1 MAVSGEERKRLRNT
15 HSLSVSTVFFVAAAL
30 SGCASTPKPETRGER
45 GPAISKAPAPA
56 PTAPRARG
64 GGYYLDDG
72 PGDAAPADL
81 DSIAE
86 PVPQL
91 EALHR
96 GTMRPYVV
104 MGQSFTP
111 MTELAPYKARGVA
124 TWYGRRYH
132 GKPTASGETYDM
144 YAISAAHP
152 TLPIPSY
159 ARVTNVATGKSVVVR
174 VNDRGP
180 FLANRVIDMSYTAA
194 HRIGMLGG
202 GSAVVEVE
210 TIIPS
215 AAPATAI
222 AATQLSARVAA
233 AQPPVTVPPRPA
245 SPGPHTTQIDPIL
258 AIAAAARTVDPVA
271 APLPEPLPQAGPQA
285 ASPPLAKTAGAEGSG
300 IYIQLGA
307 FGSRE
312 NAESYL
318 TRAKVQVEWLAE
330 RMHVLARDGLFRVH
344 AGPYSNPFEA
354 RQAADRIAGSLG
366 VKPLVVTR

>member
-1 MAVSGEERKRLRNT
+1 MTKPHRLC
-15 HSLSVSTVFFVAAAL
+15 VAAAAAIFVAATL
-30 SGCASTPKPETRGER
+30 SGCSAPPKRETRVER
-45 GPAISKAPAPA
+45 GPAIAKTPAPA
-56 PTAPRARG
+56 PPRARG

-72 PGDAAPADL
+72 PGDGAPPDL

-86 PVPQL
+86 PVPRL

-159 ARVTNVATGKSVVVR
+159 VRVTNVATGKSVVVR

-180 FLANRVIDMSYTAA
+180 FLANRLIDLSYTAA
-194 HRIGMLGG
+194 HRIGMLAG
-202 GSAVVEVE
+202 GSTVVEVE
-210 TIIPS
+210 TIIPAG
-215 AAPATAI
+215 AAPASAI
-222 AATQLSARVAA
+222 AA
-233 AQPPVTVPPRPA
+233 AQPPVRAATAPPPA
-245 SPGPHTTQIDPIL
+245 SAQAPSPGPHTGQDDPIL
-258 AIAAAARTVDPVA
+258 AIAAAAGLVDPVGI
-271 APLPEPLPQAGPQA
+271 PLEPQPQAGFQPA
-285 ASPPLAKTAGAEGSG
+285 LPRPAKTAPLDGAGT
-300 IYIQLGA
+300 YIQLGA

-318 TRAKVQVEWLAE
+318 VRAQVQVDWLAE

-344 AGPYSNPFEA
+344 AGPYANPAEA
-354 RQAADRIAGSLG
+354 RQAAERIAGSLG